1 MGNVENEL
9 RQTKHSLEKCQV
21 QNKTNANCNAQ
32 MKSDVKKLEES
43 NNKLKLESQ
52 DLRIKLDD
60 SNKINDNLSIQ
71 LKNSEKNYSEIEQN
85 LRIENK
91 NLSEQ
96 VEELNEDVE
105 ILCASLQ
112 DYENF
117 RKEFK
122 ILQTNNTNLTEKI
135 ESLEQI
141 NQKIEKDLSVSK
153 QDFHNLKSQELKT
166 VNGLKTDLSSKDQ

>member
-1 MGNVENEL
+1 MENEL
-9 RQTKHSLEKCQV
+9 GQTKHSLEKCQI
-21 QNKTNANCNAQ
+21 QNKTNLNCNAQ
-32 MKSDVKKLEES
+32 MKSDVKKLEET

-122 ILQTNNTNLTEKI
+122 NLQASNANLTEKI
-135 ESLEQI
+135 EGLEQI
-141 NQKIEKDLSVSK
+141 NRKMEKDLSISK
-153 QDFHNLKSQELKT
+153 QDYHNLQNLELQT
-166 VNGLKTDLSSKDQ
+166 INGLKSDLSSKD